1 MHFINA
7 ILKKFA
13 LIKCILINVDVNSM
27 HAILQHCYFKAASFI
42 SLQNLTSSRLLCW
55 LLRDTIW

>member
-42 SLQNLTSSRLLCW
+42 SLQNLTSSRLLC
-55 LLRDTIW
+55 